1 MLDILNKYAED
12 GLLMKQT
19 HPELPLTIW
28 NYTERVQYDGIWNG
42 ITLMCRGLVTDES
55 GNIVARPFQKF
66 FNMEEGK
73 HTATNSFEVY
83 DKLDGSLGILFNY
96 KGQWI
101 ICTRGSFT
109 SDQAVEATKML
120 HKYDLGLLPTRYTYL
135 FEIIYPQNKIVVDY
149 NGFTGLVLL
158 GAVVTET
165 GQEPSYGSLKDIS
178 AMSNIPLVRI
188 YNGITD
194 YTELKSMIKISEEGF
209 VVKFDNGERMKI
221 KGSEYIRLHKIM
233 TNISTTVIWDH
244 LQHGLDVLTLLA
256 DVPDEF
262 YMKIKRCITNLNWS
276 YGSISNRVGKMY
288 DYHMYGKYGDKEPV
302 TDKKK
307 YAEWVMEQEPA
318 FRPILFNM
326 FDGKDY
332 DKHIWKLVKPKFEKL

>member
-120 HKYDLGLLPTRYTYL
+120 YRYDLNSLPTHYTYL
-135 FEIIYPQNKIVVDY
+135 MEIIYPQNRIVVDY

-178 AMSNIPLVRI
+178 AISKIPLVRI
-188 YNGITD
+188 YNGVTD
-194 YTELKSMIKISEEGF
+194 YTELKAMVKNDEEGF

-233 TNISTTVIWDH
+233 TNVSTTVIWEY
-244 LQHGLDVLTLLA
+244 LSEGKDVLELLK

-262 YMKIKRCITNLNWS
+262 YKKIKRYVKDLQYSVGMIRH
-276 YGSISNRVGKMY
+276 RVGKLY
-288 DYHMYGKYGDKEPV
+288 DYHMYGKYGDKEPI

-307 YAEWVMEQEPA
+307 YAEWVMEQDP
-318 FRPILFNM
+318 FMRPILFNM
-326 FDGKDY
+326 FDRKDY

>member
-1 MLDILNKYAED
+1 MLEKLNEYAEN
-12 GLLMKQT
+12 GLLTKQT

-28 NYTERVQYDGIWNG
+28 NYTERVQYDGSWDD

-55 GNIVARPFQKF
+55 GTIIARPFRKF

-120 HKYDLGLLPTRYTYL
+120 YRYDLSNLPTHYTYL
-135 FEIIYPQNKIVVDY
+135 TEIIYPENRIVVSY
-149 NGFTGLVLL
+149 NGFRGLVLL
-158 GAVVTET
+158 GAVITET

-178 AMSNIPLVRI
+178 AISKIPLVRI

-194 YTELKSMIKISEEGF
+194 YTELKALVQDDKEGF

-233 TNISTTVIWDH
+233 TNVSTTVIWEY
-244 LQHGLDVLTLLA
+244 LSEGKDVLELLK

-262 YMKIKRCITNLNWS
+262 YKKIKRYVKDLQYS
-276 YGSISNRVGKMY
+276 VGMIRQRIGKLY
-288 DYHMYGKYGDKEPV
+288 NYHMYGKYGDKEPI

-307 YAEWVMEQEPA
+307 YAEWVMEQEP
-318 FRPILFNM
+318 FMRPILFNM
-326 FDGKDY
+326 FDRKDY
-332 DKHIWKLVKPKFEKL
+332 DKHLWKLVKPKFEKL

>member
-1 MLDILNKYAED
+1 MLEKLNKYAEN
-12 GLLMKQT
+12 GLLTKQT

-28 NYTERVQYDGIWNG
+28 NYTERVQYDGSWDD

-55 GNIVARPFQKF
+55 GNIVARPFRKF

-120 HKYDLGLLPTRYTYL
+120 YRYDLSNLPTHYTYL
-135 FEIIYPQNKIVVDY
+135 TEIIYPENRIVVSY
-149 NGFTGLVLL
+149 NGFRGLVLL
-158 GAVVTET
+158 GAVITET

-178 AMSNIPLVRI
+178 AISKIPLVRI

-194 YTELKSMIKISEEGF
+194 YTELKALVRDDKEGF

-233 TNISTTVIWDH
+233 TNVSTTVIWEY
-244 LQHGLDVLTLLA
+244 LSEGKDVLELLK

-262 YMKIKRCITNLNWS
+262 YKKIKRYVKDLQYS
-276 YGSISNRVGKMY
+276 VGMIRQRIGKLY
-288 DYHMYGKYGDKEPV
+288 NYHMYGKYGDKEPI

-307 YAEWVMEQEPA
+307 YAEWVMEQEP
-318 FRPILFNM
+318 FMRPILFNM

-332 DKHIWKLVKPKFEKL
+332 DKHLWKLVKPKFEKL